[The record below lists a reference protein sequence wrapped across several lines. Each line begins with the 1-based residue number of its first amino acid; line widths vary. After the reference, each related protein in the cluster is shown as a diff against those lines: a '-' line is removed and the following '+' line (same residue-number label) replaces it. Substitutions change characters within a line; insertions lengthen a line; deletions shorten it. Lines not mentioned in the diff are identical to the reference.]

1 MERVLEVKGLKTYF
15 FREGGVVKAVDGIDF
30 HVYAGKILGIVGE
43 SGCGKSTVARSIMR
57 LIPSPPGRIAS
68 GEILFE
74 GEDLLKKSDDE
85 MKRIRGNKIS
95 MVFQDPVSFLNP
107 VYTAGDQIREA
118 IVIHQKLSFKS
129 AWGKAVDLLRDVGIP
144 SPDHQARSYP
154 HQLSGG
160 MCQRVMI
167 AMAISC
173 NPTLL
178 IADEPTTALDVTI
191 QAQILELLK
200 GIRKRRS
207 TSIILITHDLGIVA
221 RFCDKVAV
229 MYAGKILEMADV
241 WSLYKNP
248 QHPYTQG
255 LLKSLPNPTIKQER
269 LESIPGQPPDLTNL
283 SEDQCVYLPRCHKAI
298 PECQRGQPQFVEIDP
313 GQFARCFRL
322 VK

>member
-15 FREGGVVKAVDGIDF
+15 SFGGSVLKAVDGIDF
-30 HVYAGKILGIVGE
+30 NVDVGEILGIVGE

-57 LIPSPPGRIAS
+57 LIPSPPGRIVS
-68 GEILFE
+68 GEILFQ
-74 GEDLLKKSDDE
+74 GEDLLKKSDE
-85 MKRIRGNKIS
+85 EIKMIRGNKIS
-95 MVFQDPVSFLNP
+95 MVFQDPVTFLNP
-107 VYTAGDQIREA
+107 VYTVGDQIREA

-129 AWGKAVDLLRDVGIP
+129 AWRKAVDLLRDVGLP
-144 SPDHQARSYP
+144 TPDHQASSYP

-200 GIRKRRS
+200 EIRKRRN

-229 MYAGKILEMADV
+229 MYAGKILEIADV
-241 WSLYKNP
+241 RSLYKNP
-248 QHPYTQG
+248 QHPYTQD
-255 LLKSLPNPTIKQER
+255 LLKSLPNPVIRQER

-283 SEDQCVYLPRCHKAI
+283 AEGQCVYLSRCQKAI
-298 PECQRGQPQFVEIDP
+298 PECRRGQPQFVEIKP
-313 GQFARCFRL
+313 GQFAKCFRL